1 MSCCYLDRAWSKCV
15 SSIDEFISRSTSRSA
30 LKGALRAG
38 PRFASALRWTESS
51 TRRRLTMSF
60 MQTPAAANAFASKV
74 YEAIDSMDEQAFAN
88 CLTENCTFVF
98 ANSDP
103 VIGRAN
109 AAAASQNFLNQ
120 LAGIKHHLLNVW
132 AFEVVIVSQISVTYP
147 RKDGTTLTVPAVTIW
162 KLRDRLID
170 ESRIYIDISPLFER

>member
-1 MSCCYLDRAWSKCV
+1 
-15 SSIDEFISRSTSRSA
+15 
-30 LKGALRAG
+30 
-38 PRFASALRWTESS
+38 
-51 TRRRLTMSF
+51 MSF

-109 AAAASQNFLNQ
+109 AAAASQNFLKQ
-120 LAGIKHHLLNVW
+120 LAGIKHHLLNAW
-132 AFEVVIVSQISVTYP
+132 AFEDVVVSQISVTYT
-147 RKDGTTLTVPAVTIW
+147 RKDGSTLTIPAATIW
-162 KLRDRLID
+162 KLQDRLID
-170 ESRIYIDISPLFER
+170 ECRIYADSSLLFAR